1 MGFLSRLRVSLLP
14 VALLLTLLCA
24 SQPVRAEEAAIVASG
39 DQLCALIVQ
48 RLVKYVFWP
57 AAEAPERTA
66 PFLLAATNAR
76 EIRPYFADPAAASG
90 MLLSQWPVASCHILL
105 LNGTAQREAAA
116 IVARLADRPVLT
128 VGYKL
133 DTPPPG
139 LIVNI
144 VEWDGRLKLQIDM
157 QAARNAGLVISSR
170 LLQLA
175 QVHDGVSR
183 D

>member
-1 MGFLSRLRVSLLP
+1 MGFLSRLRTSFLP
-14 VALLLTLLCA
+14 AALLLTLLCA
-24 SQPVRAEEAAIVASG
+24 SQPVRAEEAAVVASG

-66 PFLLAATNAR
+66 QFLLAATNAR
-76 EIRPYFADPAAASG
+76 DIRPYFVDPAAASG

-116 IVARLADRPVLT
+116 IVARLEDRPVLT

-144 VEWDGRLKLQIDM
+144 VERDGKLKLQIDM
-157 QAARNAGLVISSR
+157 QAASKAGLVISSR